1 MPKLNRTQS
10 AEREEALAALILDL
24 DLPEE
29 YVHEIDHTFGRRG
42 SNRYTDQ
49 AATVLHMTFGD
60 ALYIECRITAD
71 VAPKTHRTH
80 AGKTI
85 VDIDGTVAFNRGDGW
100 RSFDRVGVESSFYWD
115 TTDDVSLEDTLAAQ
129 IARGV
134 KARDDSRTRHE
145 VPGTTFQLTDERLA
159 ELKQQLADFG
169 RCSLTPSGFG
179 TGFTFSTARPR
190 GAYVTAGTEAQRAFF
205 DVDALWVESFD
216 CD

>member
-60 ALYIECRITAD
+60 ALYIECRITA
-71 VAPKTHRTH
+71 
-80 AGKTI
+80 
-85 VDIDGTVAFNRGDGW
+85 
-100 RSFDRVGVESSFYWD
+100 
-115 TTDDVSLEDTLAAQ
+115 LAAQ